1 MSDKRPTWRGDFY
14 TGLAIVLPVAISL
27 VIFKWLVL
35 TISDIASILLF
46 FLRWLIDPA
55 FVFDRTGDMFWY
67 WKLLALAIALTLI
80 WLTGHLA
87 RDYLGRR
94 LIAFVDAVLLRV
106 PLLNKIH
113 GVVKQV
119 NQAFTSGTSNA
130 FRQVVL
136 VEFPRP
142 GMYALG
148 FVTGADQREVQHRTK
163 ENTVSVFVPTTPNPT
178 SGFLVMVDENKVT
191 KLDMSVTDGI
201 KFIVSLGSVSPPW
214 SSSQPS
220 QPSQPVLT
228 VPSALP
234 GATPNNLPL
243 SSLHPSP
250 APTTPTSD
258 EATPT
263 SRAA

>member
-1 MSDKRPTWRGDFY
+1 VSDKRPTWRGDFY

-67 WKLLALAIALTLI
+67 WKFLALAIALVLI
-80 WLTGHLA
+80 WVTGHLA

-163 ENTVSVFVPTTPNPT
+163 EKTVSVFVPTTPNPT

-191 KLDMSVTDGI
+191 KLDMCVTDGI

-214 SSSQPS
+214 DPANPTLPTQPI
-220 QPSQPVLT
+220 LA

-234 GATPNNLPL
+234 GIAPSDLPL
-243 SSLHPSP
+243 NPMHSSP
-250 APTTPTSD
+250 APTTPTPEED
-258 EATPT
+258 TPA